1 MAVWPVP
8 APHADRSPPAAGGAP
23 LRGALVLLGLGP
35 ITILLGTRLHTLGI
49 DPILGVYTLLTVVAL
64 GFTFFL
70 AFARYRD
77 PSLDAPVDPRLPRVS
92 CLVAVKNEIDV
103 IDRCVGSLLGQSY
116 ADCELFVVDDGSTD
130 GTTER
135 LRELAATDP
144 RLTLLAN
151 ETSQGKKR
159 ALTRAAALARGDVFV
174 FTDSDCELE
183 PDAVQRLIDAFRA
196 HPEIGAL
203 SGHARALNADTNLLT
218 RMQDTWYETSFS
230 VTKAA
235 ESVFGGVTCVSG
247 PLAAFRR
254 ETIYN
259 YLPAWSEDT
268 FLGKPFPF
276 ATDRQLTG
284 YVLGARERGEALKKR
299 FADSP
304 FVTSEDHPVKRWDV
318 GYVHSARVTT
328 AVPDTARRLLRQQI
342 RWKKSFVRNLF
353 FTGGFYWR
361 RGAGPAFMFY
371 THSLF
376 VAVAP
381 IMVARHL
388 VLAPLSGTMAL
399 ATLYIA
405 GVFLKG
411 SMWAAA
417 YRVHNPGDP
426 RWVYRPLMNVV
437 ASLVFSWMLVYSVAT
452 LHRGVWARG

>member
-1 MAVWPVP
+1 MAVWPAR
-8 APHADRSPPAAGGAP
+8 APLAPPRVVGGAS
-23 LRGALVLLGLGP
+23 LRGALVLLGLAP
-35 ITILLGTRLHTLGI
+35 ITVLLGTRLHRLGV

-77 PSLDAPVDPRLPRVS
+77 PSLDPPVDPRLPSIS
-92 CLVAVKNEIDV
+92 CLVAVKDEIDV
-103 IDRCVGSLLGQSY
+103 IDRCIASLLGQTY
-116 ADCELFVVDDGSTD
+116 RDCELFVVDDGSTD

-135 LRELAATDP
+135 LRAWAARDP
-144 RLTLLAN
+144 RLTLLVN

-159 ALTRAAALARGDVFV
+159 ALTRAAAHARGDLFV
-174 FTDSDCELE
+174 FTDSDCELA
-183 PDAVQRLIDAFRA
+183 PDAVDRLVAAFRA
-196 HPEIGAL
+196 HPQYGAL
-203 SGHARALNADTNLLT
+203 SGHARALNADDNLLT

-254 ETIYN
+254 EAIYN
-259 YLPAWSEDT
+259 YLPAWAQDT

-284 YVLGARERGEALKKR
+284 YVLGARERGEALKER

-304 FVTSEDHPVKRWDV
+304 FVTSEDHPVKRWEV

-353 FTGGFYWR
+353 FTGSFYWR
-361 RGAGPAFMFY
+361 RGAGPSFLFY

-376 VAVAP
+376 VMAAP
-381 IMVARHL
+381 VMVARHL
-388 VLAPLSGTMAL
+388 ILAPVGGAAMLAAL
-399 ATLYIA
+399 YVA

-411 SMWAAA
+411 SMWAVA

-437 ASLVFSWMLVYSVAT
+437 ASLVFSWMLLYSVAT
-452 LHRGVWARG
+452 LQRGVWARG